1 MMHEN
6 ELPRD
11 RREREL
17 KLAFIRAYQ
26 CGEPPAAWIGRY
38 PQAARA
44 LTDLALALETARRVP
59 APTPGELGRAA
70 GWLRRALW
78 LARASPRPQ

>member
-6 ELPRD
+6 EQPRD
-11 RREREL
+11 RREL
-17 KLAFIRAYQ
+17 KLALISAYQ
-26 CGEPPAAWIGRY
+26 YGEPPAAWIRRY

-59 APTPGELGRAA
+59 APTPGELCRAA

-78 LARASPRPQ
+78 LAHASTRPQ